1 MPISDS
7 DENDDDEDDE
17 DDNDIRR
24 RENLYL
30 ANSDDDVDDDD
41 DYGDFYDNNDYNDE
55 INDGGNSNNN
65 SVTSIYNDDVIDDVD
80 DDDDNNNNNDNDA
93 NVTRI
98 NDEDDEFDNDNN
110 KKYDNDNS
118 FTKNENRD
126 DSDEINKG
134 YISDKNNN
142 GMLEQLNTKSVME
155 TDKPPSKNRFIED
168 KLEIAKSSKGYYD
181 AYRLYK
187 KTTSKA
193 VKQNN
198 RNVTMS
204 KAKKDTRPGN
214 GNNNNN
220 NVESDNNVDKTAAI
234 TTNSTTTSTTTT
246 TTATNS
252 KDNNNNNNNTNKEQ
266 IIYDTFLQNIQ
277 DDYDIRVTEDIN
289 NDRSNTLQQSDSTNT
304 LQQNETEHAENI
316 CDDPTDYRNI
326 QNDDSDIGV
335 VASQNIVDNNNNDD
349 DHQNSLFKYLMTKYK
364 TDSDGETSTVTNT
377 TISTNF
383 TNTVTT
389 ATAVDDTTIDNTTSP
404 TYSTIVIPPSLP
416 PPSSPPPSPPALPP
430 LTINNIDV
438 STNTYTITDDNE
450 DDNDDDDDV
459 DEYDNDDDNIDEE
472 NEEKSNKKERNVEN
486 VEQREIEKEEIE
498 IEESKDE
505 EEEEREDDDDDD
517 DGNGEEEEGYES
529 NLRLSNIRFNILH
542 ENNTPSALHE
552 DRERK
557 SRQQLKE
564 QSLHQLIDNINDN
577 LRPNIKKGLQETKL
591 AIEDVNMKLLEEH
604 TQHLKCNAVVTALFK
619 KRREAIRA
627 GVVVDDLPPLP
638 SADQIERLRKTI
650 TVELMIRKLEECKK
664 VNCVSKANV
673 HEVNITLLTTMQE
686 NQLLCNPIFDKYAR
700 VYHHNEDDNVTFQDK
715 YDTDACS
722 LRLEANTLDERRFDD
737 EYEKLE
743 YYTNLLNRLLKLK
756 TESLHQWL
764 FTTQFLRQVIRGVVK
779 SITSENDGKR
789 TTSCQYDSDESYDM
803 GSYNNNS
810 NSKYN
815 NNNNTIPT
823 RENNTCASEFFWYS
837 GVELFF
843 SFINDRIQSYIT
855 GVSKDIAE
863 LAIQI
868 GIPLIMIRWTGSF
881 KTSKTYKSLLKRSI
895 NNVASIIIEPSL
907 FILGNML
914 KENRNDD
921 AKKWTTSKTKRA
933 IGDLADRHS
942 YNILTIPKNIFLHN
956 YKTVDPDA
964 LTLTTILEKDIS
976 VGRDIR
982 KHIVSYLYK
991 NRKTFSMLLVRG
1003 ILEIKKSASSLVAR
1017 YIIDPPSSLSSSS
1030 VLPSRTS
1037 FSSTESDLDVIANH
1051 KRSSSNVRKRKKR
1064 KKS

>member
-1 MPISDS
+1 
-7 DENDDDEDDE
+7 
-17 DDNDIRR
+17 
-24 RENLYL
+24 
-30 ANSDDDVDDDD
+30 
-41 DYGDFYDNNDYNDE
+41 
-55 INDGGNSNNN
+55 
-65 SVTSIYNDDVIDDVD
+65 
-80 DDDDNNNNNDNDA
+80 
-93 NVTRI
+93 
-98 NDEDDEFDNDNN
+98 
-110 KKYDNDNS
+110 
-118 FTKNENRD
+118 
-126 DSDEINKG
+126 
-134 YISDKNNN
+134 
-142 GMLEQLNTKSVME
+142 
-155 TDKPPSKNRFIED
+155 
-168 KLEIAKSSKGYYD
+168 
-181 AYRLYK
+181 
-187 KTTSKA
+187 
-193 VKQNN
+193 
-198 RNVTMS
+198 
-204 KAKKDTRPGN
+204 
-214 GNNNNN
+214 
-220 NVESDNNVDKTAAI
+220 
-234 TTNSTTTSTTTT
+234 
-246 TTATNS
+246 
-252 KDNNNNNNNTNKEQ
+252 
-266 IIYDTFLQNIQ
+266 
-277 DDYDIRVTEDIN
+277 
-289 NDRSNTLQQSDSTNT
+289 
-304 LQQNETEHAENI
+304 
-316 CDDPTDYRNI
+316 
-326 QNDDSDIGV
+326 
-335 VASQNIVDNNNNDD
+335 
-349 DHQNSLFKYLMTKYK
+349 MTKYK
-364 TDSDGETSTVTNT
+364 TDSDGETSTATTT

-383 TNTVTT
+383 TNIVTT
-389 ATAVDDTTIDNTTSP
+389 ATAVDNTTIDNTTSL
-404 TYSTIVIPPSLP
+404 TYSTIIIPPSLLP
-416 PPSSPPPSPPALPP
+416 PPSSPPSFPP
-430 LTINNIDV
+430 LTINNIDIN
-438 STNTYTITDDNE
+438 TNTCTITDDNE
-450 DDNDDDDDV
+450 DDNDDDDV
-459 DEYDNDDDNIDEE
+459 DDYGDDDDNIGEE
-472 NEEKSNKKERNVEN
+472 NEEKRNKKERNVEN
-486 VEQREIEKEEIE
+486 IEQREIGKVEVEKEER
-498 IEESKDE
+498 KDE
-505 EEEEREDDDDDD
+505 EEEERKDDDDDD
-517 DGNGEEEEGYES
+517 DGNREEEERYES
-529 NLRLSNIRFNILH
+529 NLTLSNIRFNILH

-552 DRERK
+552 DREHK

-564 QSLHQLIDNINDN
+564 QSLHQLIYNINDN

-604 TQHLKCNAVVTALFK
+604 TQHLKCNAVVTTLFK
-619 KRREAIRA
+619 KRREAIEA

-686 NQLLCNPIFDKYAR
+686 NQLLCNPIFDNYAK

-722 LRLEANTLDERRFDD
+722 LRLEVNTLDERRFDD

-779 SITSENDGKR
+779 SITSEKDGKR
-789 TTSCQYDSDESYDM
+789 TTSYQYDSDESYDI
-803 GSYNNNS
+803 GSYNNND
-810 NSKYN
+810 NNNYN
-815 NNNNTIPT
+815 NNKNTIPT

-843 SFINDRIQSYIT
+843 SFINERIQSYIT

-895 NNVASIIIEPSL
+895 NNIASIIIEPSL

-942 YNILTIPKNIFLHN
+942 CNIFTMPKNIFLHS

-982 KHIVSYLYK
+982 KHIISYLYK

-1003 ILEIKKSASSLVAR
+1003 ILEIKKSVSSLVAR
-1017 YIIDPPSSLSSSS
+1017 YIIYPPSSLPSSS
-1030 VLPSRTS
+1030 VLPSRTL
-1037 FSSTESDLDVIANH
+1037 FSSTESDLDIIANH
-1051 KRSSSNVRKRKKR
+1051 KRSSNNVRKRKKR